1 MQTLSPAVVGP
12 LGAFQ
17 PEVAVDADGDAVF
30 TWTSFDGANFR
41 VQARARSAA
50 GALSPLR
57 TLSGAG
63 QSAFGLTGPQVA
75 VDTNGDA
82 VFTWERSDGTN
93 GRVQARARSAAG
105 DLSPVQ
111 NLSPAGEEGS
121 SPQVAV
127 DADGDAVFTW
137 VRGQGGPGAHRG
149 EDPTFPIRTRARTAA
164 GALSAVQNLTLP
176 GQNGSRP
183 DVAVDADGDAVFTW
197 VQFGGQSDGALL
209 ARARSAAGGLSAQQT
224 LSASGNLSAVPQVAV
239 DANGDAVFAWERK
252 DGSLISRA
260 QARAR
265 SAAGTLSPVQTLS
278 TGGQNALGAQVAVD
292 ATGDATVT
300 WQRSDGTRQRVQ
312 ASVGP

>member
-1 MQTLSPAVVGP
+1 MRSSPRSRSTP
-12 LGAFQ
+12 Y
-17 PEVAVDADGDAVF
+17 GDAVF

-63 QSAFGLTGPQVA
+63 QSAFGVTGPQVA

-105 DLSPVQ
+105 ALSPVQ

-137 VRGQGGPGAHRG
+137 VRGQGGPAAHRG

-197 VQFGGQSDGALL
+197 VQFGVQNDGALL

-224 LSASGNLSAVPQVAV
+224 LSPSGNLSAVPQVAV
-239 DANGDAVFAWERK
+239 DTNGDAVFTWERK
-252 DGSLISRA
+252 DGALISRA

-265 SAAGTLSPVQTLS
+265 SAAGVLSPVQTLS
-278 TGGQNALGAQVAVD
+278 AGGQNALGAQVAVD
-292 ATGDATVT
+292 AGGDAIVT
-300 WQRSDGTRQRVQ
+300 WQRSDGTSQRVQ
-312 ASVGP
+312 ASAGP